1 MLDFWLVGSNP
12 INRKKSGRL
21 LSPHIS
27 QVVAHPFQNIRPQTA
42 AGAARSKHSK
52 MISSDEESGR
62 KNNSST
68 LLPISL
74 PSIIITYFCRY
85 SYDVTTYYR
94 GSSRYMVEKMSLLID
109 AASSSGAPLNRI
121 ELFHSGWWCNPTR
134 VVFFFSL
141 LKKIIFPPEQG
152 LKP

>member
-42 AGAARSKHSK
+42 AAARSKHSK

-62 KNNSST
+62 KNSRLVGT

-85 SYDVTTYYR
+85 SYDVTTYTI

-121 ELFHSGWWCNPTR
+121 ELFHSG
-134 VVFFFSL
+134 
-141 LKKIIFPPEQG
+141 
-152 LKP
+152 